1 MGDDA
6 VFELQYQNLFGAAS
20 GYLPTDHRAVLHV
33 NRKLQSAAEAAAAD
47 KPDYPASVKAL
58 ESLLFDDG
66 IIRMLVSQMI
76 DEVPDDQKTVENV
89 KQLLA
94 QLSLI
99 TKTAPEWEADKAK
112 RNFFPMSALFTY
124 MMMTEA
130 GEAVFRNRK
139 FNAALIDILK
149 TWCAYLDSEASAHV
163 LNEGE
168 NGWLSPLA
176 YKYNELQNFVI
187 PDPDAPHWGWK
198 SWNDFFHREI
208 QSGKRP
214 IAGEGDPLVITSPND
229 GTVYKTARNVAL
241 STSFWIKGQPYSL
254 HDMLN
259 GDPMAPAFE
268 GGDVFQS
275 YLSGADY
282 HRWHA
287 PVSGKVVKAEVV
299 EALMFSNLA
308 SQGNDIKGTGSQ
320 GYYTAV
326 NTRGLLFIEA
336 DHKPIGTVVVVPVGI
351 TEVSSIRHTVKVGD
365 HVTKGQEIGRF
376 SYGGSSLATVW
387 MPGAINHFTAY
398 TPDNPDASG
407 AIKVNGQ
414 IAVAN

>member
-1 MGDDA
+1 MGVDA

-20 GYLPTDHRAVLHV
+20 GYLPTDHRAVFHA
-33 NRKLQSAAEAAAAD
+33 NRKLQAAAAGAA
-47 KPDYPASVKAL
+47 KVDYPASVKAL
-58 ESLLFDDG
+58 QDLLLNDG
-66 IIRMLVSQMI
+66 IVRMLVTQMI
-76 DEVPDDQKTVENV
+76 DEVADDHKTVQDVTELLD
-89 KQLLA
+89 QLA
-94 QLSLI
+94 LI
-99 TKTAPEWEADKAK
+99 TKTAPEWEADKEK

-139 FNAALIDILK
+139 FNASLISILK
-149 TWCAYLDSEASAHV
+149 EWCAYLDSAESAHV

-168 NGWLSPLA
+168 HGWLSPLA
-176 YKYNELQNFVI
+176 YKYNELQNFVV
-187 PDPDAPHWGWK
+187 PDQGAPHWGWK

-208 QSGKRP
+208 KPGVRP
-214 IAGEGDPLVITSPND
+214 IEGEGDPHVVTSPND

-259 GDPMAPAFE
+259 GDPMAPQFE

-287 PVSGKVVKAEVV
+287 PVSGTVVKAEVV

-398 TPDNPDASG
+398 APDNPDASG